1 MRHRVRKSRLGR
13 RPDHQLALRR
23 NLVFALLTHGKITT
37 TLAKAKML
45 RPVVERLI
53 TVAKQG
59 LEDEE
64 NREQYERRAI
74 SFFTSGQNKRNLT
87 PLNKKQRREKRET
100 EKQGQ
105 EYQGVPEQ
113 PRIVKRLF
121 QDIAPAFSTRPGG
134 YTRIMKLGPRLG
146 DNADMAVISLV

>member
-23 NLVFALLTHGKITT
+23 NLVFALLTHEKITT
-37 TLAKAKML
+37 TLAKAKMV

-53 TVAKQG
+53 TIAKRG

-64 NREQYERRAI
+64 NIAQYERRAI

-87 PLNKKQRREKRET
+87 PLNKKQRREKREA
-100 EKQGQ
+100 EKQGI
-105 EYQGVPEQ
+105 EYKAAPER

-121 QDIAPAFSTRPGG
+121 QEIAPKFSTRPGG
-134 YTRIMKLGPRLG
+134 YTRILKLEPRLG